1 MPRRSAFTLL
11 EMILVLAIIGMVLA
25 IAYPTLDAFLT
36 EARLKA
42 GADHLRARFAEAR
55 SHAILDNQPYVFSV
69 KPGESGYRLAPDNFD
84 AAHGTNGADPA
95 TDGQTPAFV
104 LEDQMPHGIRFNLD
118 HANVSAAG
126 SDNGYVGILTFL
138 SDGSCNDDKTI
149 RLDLE
154 GATPIEITVRG
165 LTGAVT
171 VRSLG
176 SGDNK

>member
-1 MPRRSAFTLL
+1 MRRSGFTLL
-11 EMILVLAIIGMVLA
+11 ELILVLAIVAMVLA
-25 IAYPTLDAFLT
+25 MAYPSLDAFLT

-69 KPGESGYRLAPDNFD
+69 KPGESAYRIAPDNHGGMNETD
-84 AAHGTNGADPA
+84 PGAEGQAAS
-95 TDGQTPAFV
+95 FM
-104 LEDQMPHGIRFNLD
+104 LEGEMPNNIRFNLD
-118 HANVSAAG
+118 HANVSGAG

-138 SDGSCNDDKTI
+138 TDGSCDDDKTI

-165 LTGAVT
+165 LTGAVS

-176 SGDNK
+176 SGDNR

>member
-1 MPRRSAFTLL
+1 A
-11 EMILVLAIIGMVLA
+11 MVLA
-25 IAYPTLDAFLT
+25 VAYPSLDSFVT
-36 EARLKA
+36 QSRLKA

-69 KPGESGYRLAPDNFD
+69 KPGESGYRIAHDNSSG
-84 AAHGTNGADPA
+84 ANGMNGDPA
-95 TDGQTPAFV
+95 ADGPTPSFV
-104 LEDQMPHGIRFNLD
+104 IEDQMPSGIRFNLD

-126 SDNGYVGILTFL
+126 SDNGYVGILTFQT
-138 SDGSCNDDKTI
+138 DGSCDDDKTI

-176 SGDNK
+176 SGDNR

>member
-1 MPRRSAFTLL
+1 MPRRSGFTLL
-11 EMILVLAIIGMVLA
+11 ELILVLAIIGMVLA

-36 EARLKA
+36 DARLKA

-55 SHAILDNQPYVFSV
+55 AHSILDNQPYVFSV
-69 KPGESGYRLAPDNFD
+69 KPGESGYRIAPDNSGGANGMNVD
-84 AAHGTNGADPA
+84 APA
-95 TDGQTPAFV
+95 EGQTPTFV
-104 LEDQMPHGIRFNLD
+104 IEDQMPSGIRFNLD

-126 SDNGYVGILTFL
+126 SDNGYVGILTFQT
-138 SDGSCNDDKTI
+138 DGSCSDDKTI

-176 SGDNK
+176 SGDNR